1 MYIAS
6 ARQTGPQHVR
16 TSGRIVSANVIALG
30 AVSLVTDIS
39 SEMVTAI
46 LPLYLVLGLGF
57 SPLQFGILDGLYSGV
72 TAFVRVIGGNVA
84 DRWQRRKLVAGIG
97 YGVSALAKL
106 GLMGAGGSATTLGVV
121 LAADRTGK
129 GLRTAPRDALISL
142 SSTPDTVGRSFGV
155 HRAMDTVGAL
165 LGPLVAF
172 VLLWTV
178 AGGYD
183 VVFVVSFCFAVLGV
197 LLLVLFVSDDSGA
210 GRKAVDGVSLKAAF
224 ALLRDTD
231 FRRVCL
237 WAVLLGLVT
246 VGDSFVYL
254 LLQNRLDIEP
264 AYFAV
269 LPLGT
274 AAVYLTLAVPA
285 GRLADKVG
293 RWKMFLAGHV
303 ALFVAY
309 VALLGAVGGAALLC
323 LTLLAHG
330 TFYALTDG
338 VLMAAAAPLLPEKLR
353 TSGMALLQTGQAV
366 AKMISAVLFGMAW
379 TVWGVQAAVIISTA
393 AFGLVVALAWTRRA
407 AR

>member
-6 ARQTGPQHVR
+6 ARESGTRHASS
-16 TSGRIVSANVIALG
+16 SGRIVSANVIALG
-30 AVSLVTDIS
+30 AVSLATDIS

-72 TAFVRVIGGNVA
+72 TAFVRVIGGTVA
-84 DRWQRRKLVAGIG
+84 DRWQRRKLVAAIG
-97 YGVSALAKL
+97 YGLSAVAKL
-106 GLMGAGGSATTLGVV
+106 GLMGANGSASTLGVV

-142 SSTPDTVGRSFGV
+142 SSSPDTVGRAFGV

-183 VVFVVSFCFAVLGV
+183 VVFVVSFCFAVFGV
-197 LLLVLFVSDDSGA
+197 LLLVLFVSDHSGPV
-210 GRKAVDGVSLKAAF
+210 KEGVSLRAAF
-224 ALLRDTD
+224 GLLRDSA
-231 FRRVCL
+231 FRRVCW

-254 LLQNRLDIEP
+254 LLQSRLDIEP

-303 ALFVAY
+303 ALLVAY
-309 VALLGAVGGAALLC
+309 VALVGAADGAVLLC
-323 LTLLAHG
+323 LTLLGHG
-330 TFYALTDG
+330 VFYAFTDG
-338 VLMAAAAPLLPEKLR
+338 VLMAAAAPLLPERLR

-366 AKMISAVLFGMAW
+366 AKMISAILFGLAW
-379 TVWGVQAAVIISTA
+379 TVWGMQAAVITA
-393 AFGLVVALAWTRRA
+393 TVAFGLVVALALLRR
-407 AR
+407 RI

>member
-6 ARQTGPQHVR
+6 ARDTEFRGNS
-16 TSGRIVSANVIALG
+16 SGRIVSANVIALG
-30 AVSLVTDIS
+30 AVSLVTDVS

-72 TAFVRVIGGNVA
+72 TAFVRVIGGTFA
-84 DRWQRRKLVAGIG
+84 DRWQRRKLMAGIG
-97 YGVSALAKL
+97 YGISAVAKL
-106 GLMGAGGSATTLGVV
+106 GLMSAGSSASTLGVV

-142 SSTPDTVGRSFGV
+142 SSTPDTLGRAFGV
-155 HRAMDTVGAL
+155 HRAMDTIGAL

-183 VVFVVSFCFAVLGV
+183 VVFFVSFCFAVLGV
-197 LLLVLFVSDDSGA
+197 LLLVLFVHDHSGPV
-210 GRKAVDGVSLKAAF
+210 RQRVSLRAAF
-224 ALLRDTD
+224 GLLRDND
-231 FRRVCL
+231 FRRVCG
-237 WAVLLGLVT
+237 WTVVLGLVT

-254 LLQNRLDIEP
+254 LLQSRLDIEP
-264 AYFAV
+264 AYFAM

-274 AAVYLTLAVPA
+274 AAVYLTLAVPV
-285 GRLADKVG
+285 GWIADRVG
-293 RWKMFLAGHV
+293 RWRMFLIGHV
-303 ALFVAY
+303 LLLGAY
-309 VALLGAVGGAALLC
+309 VALVGAADGIALLC

-330 TFYALTDG
+330 AFYACTDG
-338 VLMAAAAPLLPEKLR
+338 VLMAAASPLVPAELR

-366 AKMISAVLFGMAW
+366 AKMFSAVLFGLAW
-379 TVWGVQAAVIISTA
+379 TVWGMQAAVITA
-393 AFGLVVALAWTRRA
+393 TVAFGAVVALACVRGKT
-407 AR
+407 

>member
-6 ARQTGPQHVR
+6 ARDTESLGAKGND
-16 TSGRIVSANVIALG
+16 SGRIVSANVIALG

-72 TAFVRVIGGNVA
+72 TAFVRVIGGTFA
-84 DRWQRRKLVAGIG
+84 DRWQRRKLMAGIG
-97 YGVSALAKL
+97 YGISAVAKL
-106 GLMGAGGSATTLGVV
+106 GLMGAGGSASTLGVV

-142 SSTPDTVGRSFGV
+142 SSTPDTLGRAFGV
-155 HRAMDTVGAL
+155 HRAMDTIGAL

-197 LLLVLFVSDDSGA
+197 LLLVLFVHDHSGPVKQ
-210 GRKAVDGVSLKAAF
+210 RISLRVAF
-224 ALLRDTD
+224 GLLRDND
-231 FRRVCL
+231 FRRVCS
-237 WAVLLGLVT
+237 WAVVLGLVT

-254 LLQNRLDIEP
+254 LLQSRLDIEP
-264 AYFAV
+264 AYFAM
-269 LPLGT
+269 LPLGA
-274 AAVYLTLAVPA
+274 AAVYLTLAVP
-285 GRLADKVG
+285 VG
-293 RWKMFLAGHV
+293 RIADRLSRWKLFLIGHV
-303 ALFVAY
+303 LLLCGY
-309 VALLGAVGGAALLC
+309 VALIGAVDGVFLLC

-330 TFYALTDG
+330 AFYACTDG
-338 VLMAAAAPLLPEKLR
+338 VLMAAASPLVPSELR

-366 AKMISAVLFGMAW
+366 AKMISAVLFGLAW
-379 TVWGVQAAVIISTA
+379 TVWGMQAAVITA
-393 AFGLVVALAWTRRA
+393 TVAFGSVVALACLRGKR
-407 AR
+407 